1 MQQLTTFRFDPAHPD
16 FIDDPYPTYRT
27 LRDQAPAYFDENTNC
42 WLVSR
47 YEDVARILADTATFS
62 SAKGNAIID
71 SPLRVGKTLGSM
83 DPPRHDELRRV
94 VMRGVTPARIE
105 AMLPT
110 LRDHVRR
117 VLGELSGRRACDLVA
132 DIGRPILYGA
142 LGRML
147 GLDGAG
153 ADKAAELS
161 KSLFHAGLGPTGSP
175 LTPDGFRA
183 VFEFLGEQVAKRSA
197 DRGDDIISVLLNAK
211 DAGAPTSDQEI
222 VANMTTVL
230 LAGNASIGHYFTNLM
245 YALWR
250 FPDARARVRSD
261 LTRVEDA
268 VEEGV
273 RWDTSTQC
281 FARQT
286 TRDVTIAG
294 TVIPADSRL
303 VVLYASANRDE
314 RAIPE
319 PDHFDVGRAKVRHFG
334 FGAGPH
340 FCLGGQT
347 ARHMLRVILQEL
359 LPVLGDYALDLTNA
373 QRVPH
378 LMVRG
383 FYRLP
388 MRW

>member
-1 MQQLTTFRFDPAHPD
+1 MQQLTAFRFDPAHPD
-16 FIDDPYPTYRT
+16 FIEDPDRTYRT
-27 LRDQAPAYFDENTNC
+27 RGDEEPAYFDEKTNC

-47 YEDVARILADTATFS
+47 DEDVARILDETATFS

-105 AMLPT
+105 AMLPP

-245 YALWR
+245 YALC
-250 FPDARARVRSD
+250 FPDERELIGPQGSTTRSGERALGYIDAVFRATDDPRRTIADTSFRGFAAGGPLCVSQSRRARD
-261 LTRVEDA
+261 L
-268 VEEGV
+268 
-273 RWDTSTQC
+273 
-281 FARQT
+281 
-286 TRDVTIAG
+286 
-294 TVIPADSRL
+294 
-303 VVLYASANRDE
+303 
-314 RAIPE
+314 E
-319 PDHFDVGRAKVRHFG
+319 PDISVGRAKVRHTGSARGRIF
-334 FGAGPH
+334 AS
-340 FCLGGQT
+340 QT
-347 ARHMLRVILQEL
+347 ARHA
-359 LPVLGDYALDLTNA
+359 PA
-373 QRVPH
+373 
-378 LMVRG
+378 
-383 FYRLP
+383 
-388 MRW
+388 

>member
-1 MQQLTTFRFDPAHPD
+1 
-16 FIDDPYPTYRT
+16 
-27 LRDQAPAYFDENTNC
+27 
-42 WLVSR
+42 
-47 YEDVARILADTATFS
+47 
-62 SAKGNAIID
+62 
-71 SPLRVGKTLGSM
+71 
-83 DPPRHDELRRV
+83 
-94 VMRGVTPARIE
+94 
-105 AMLPT
+105 MLPP

-161 KSLFHAGLGPTGSP
+161 KSVFHAGLGPTGSP

-211 DAGAPTSDQEI
+211 DAGAPTSDQEV

-261 LTRVEDA
+261 LTRVDDA

-314 RAIPE
+314 RAILE
-319 PDHFDVGRAKVRHFG
+319 PDHFDVSRAKVRHLGSARARIFASG
-334 FGAGPH
+334 ANGPPHAPRDFAGVAAGARRRAGPD
-340 FCLGGQT
+340 QRT
-347 ARHMLRVILQEL
+347 AR
-359 LPVLGDYALDLTNA
+359 A
-373 QRVPH
+373 H

-388 MRW
+388 MRWWIHRNPAHARAANHDHECTWRKPGYPIGGRHGRSRFCRPQRRALDTRGGSSQPR